1 MTPPAPRW
9 SDEELRARHAR
20 QQRLCAALESIADA
34 LPHAVKPCMVAHARA
49 LIADYMNF
57 VATMGWPAGDRAE
70 SAADNIVDDLF
81 EERRKDVFLAE
92 EVAEALSAWSCGE
105 GRLTPD
111 AMGYLLRSLFDRLRQ
126 QMALET
132 DFLSRLS
139 QGPRRRLH

>member
-1 MTPPAPRW
+1 MTLPAPRW
-9 SDEELRARHAR
+9 PDAELRARHAH
-20 QQRLCAALESIADA
+20 QQRLCAALENIADA
-34 LPHAVKPCMVAHARA
+34 LPDAVKPCMVAHARA
-49 LIADYMNF
+49 LIADYLSI
-57 VATMGWPAGDRAE
+57 VPAVGWPAGDRAE
-70 SAADNIVDDLF
+70 NEADNNADDLL
-81 EERRKDVFLAE
+81 EERRKDIFLAE

>member
-1 MTPPAPRW
+1 
-9 SDEELRARHAR
+9 
-20 QQRLCAALESIADA
+20 
-34 LPHAVKPCMVAHARA
+34 
-49 LIADYMNF
+49 
-57 VATMGWPAGDRAE
+57 
-70 SAADNIVDDLF
+70 DNNADDLL
-81 EERRKDVFLAE
+81 EERRKDIFLAE
-92 EVAEALSAWSCGE
+92 EVAEALSAWSRGE